1 MILNYEQKQINTQ
14 AKRDLVQKLRL
25 EKTFRP
31 EVNSLFA
38 RMREDFRI
46 SVAATG
52 QAPQA
57 SKFSASWQA
66 LLVKHYKRVQKS
78 FTGTVK
84 DFNEK
89 SLIGYEKKQDELT
102 QEEEDN
108 LEELF
113 LLALLGYRDNRSE
126 EQEAHISRT
135 NDKQMFEAI
144 SQARQLQEEQ
154 GKPTDNRTIAAV
166 ASAILARKFKGRVE
180 GIITLETQAP
190 AEATKLFEARTM
202 VGLPP
207 TPEVVPVDQVFRPRE
222 AELMKVWRTIGDSKV
237 RDSHRAANFQRV
249 PANEPFIVG
258 GHQLMF
264 PGDNSLGAPI
274 ELTINCRC
282 SVVYAKL

>member
-1 MILNYEQKQINTQ
+1 MSGHYEKKQINTQ

-31 EVNSLFA
+31 EVSSLFA

-52 QAPQA
+52 QAPSA
-57 SKFSASWQA
+57 NKFSASWQA

-102 QEEEDN
+102 QEEESA
-108 LEELF
+108 LEEMF

-126 EQEAHISRT
+126 EQEAHITRT
-135 NDKQMFEAI
+135 NEKNMQQAI
-144 SQARQLQEEQ
+144 LEARQVQE
-154 GKPTDNRTIAAV
+154 GPTDNRTIAAV
-166 ASAILARKFKGRVE
+166 ASAILARKFNGRVD

-207 TPEVVPVDQVFRPRE
+207 TPEVVPVDQVFRPME
-222 AELMKVWRTIGDSKV
+222 AVLMKTWRTIGDKVV
-237 RDSHRAANFQRV
+237 RDAHKAANFQKV
-249 PANEPFIVG
+249 QAEDPFIVMG
-258 GHQLMF
+258 QMLMY
-264 PGDNSLGAPI
+264 PGDNGMGASI
-274 ELTINCRC
+274 SNTINCRC
-282 SVVYAKL
+282 SSVFSK